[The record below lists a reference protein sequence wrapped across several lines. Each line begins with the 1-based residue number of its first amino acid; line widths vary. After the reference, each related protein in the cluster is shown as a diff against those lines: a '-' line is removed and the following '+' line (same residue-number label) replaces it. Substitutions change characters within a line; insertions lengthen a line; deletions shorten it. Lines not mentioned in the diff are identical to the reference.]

1 MGLYIGSQPQKLV
14 INNQEIFLELYT
26 PNAIITNGIR
36 LKSSD
41 DYILKDENGYYLTI
55 KEGE

>member
-26 PNAIITNGIR
+26 PNIIITNGVR

>member
-26 PNAIITNGIR
+26 PNAIVTNGIR
-36 LKSSD
+36 LKSFD

>member
-26 PNAIITNGIR
+26 PNFITTNGIR
-36 LKSSD
+36 LKSFD

>member
-14 INNQEIFLELYT
+14 INNQEIFLEIYT